1 MAEDNEELPWSE
13 EANTVIE
20 DLSQDIDDKYGI
32 KLKDLLMNPAF
43 YVSKSGIDVTF
54 SNIREEVEGY
64 INNMLEQLGDEKKEM
79 EKDGLKCDAVT
90 KQLSQNISMQA
101 KQNNIPIVKP
111 SDMDRNTDFEETIYI
126 NNVDNGT
133 IALVAKLAGSAS
145 FIVDLSTTY
154 KTYNLGKWL
163 FDGQKNYV
171 VNVAMEPN
179 VYMDFDNVKEEIKA
193 LMDGVE
199 NTLKSGNANAKSESS

>member
-1 MAEDNEELPWSE
+1 
-13 EANTVIE
+13 
-20 DLSQDIDDKYGI
+20 
-32 KLKDLLMNPAF
+32 
-43 YVSKSGIDVTF
+43 
-54 SNIREEVEGY
+54 
-64 INNMLEQLGDEKKEM
+64 GDEKKEM

>member
-1 MAEDNEELPWSE
+1 
-13 EANTVIE
+13 
-20 DLSQDIDDKYGI
+20 
-32 KLKDLLMNPAF
+32 
-43 YVSKSGIDVTF
+43 
-54 SNIREEVEGY
+54 
-64 INNMLEQLGDEKKEM
+64 
-79 EKDGLKCDAVT
+79 
-90 KQLSQNISMQA
+90 
-101 KQNNIPIVKP
+101 
-111 SDMDRNTDFEETIYI
+111 MDRNTDFEETIYI